1 MVGLG
6 ESITRVG
13 ARTWFAIAVLLTVV
27 GYFGGEDALWSLLWL
42 IPHAVILFGMWR
54 GSRTAWAILVSVS
67 VALAAALA
75 VVGIGMQF
83 GFGFVM
89 NIYWWG
95 PTAQRCCVSS
105 LIEQAGGEQSQSSLK
120 RSMTLCPN
128 LNGHST
134 PLFECSRQAPGL
146 GRD

>member
-42 IPHAVILFGMWR
+42 IPHAVILFGVWR

-95 PTAQRCCVSS
+95 PTAHGAALLCLVAFRASRRRTLTVKPEAIHDS
-105 LIEQAGGEQSQSSLK
+105 LSEFEREQQ
-120 RSMTLCPN
+120 
-128 LNGHST
+128 
-134 PLFECSRQAPGL
+134 
-146 GRD
+146 

>member
-42 IPHAVILFGMWR
+42 IPHAVILSGVWR

-67 VALAAALA
+67 VALATALA
-75 VVGIGMQF
+75 VVGFGMQF
-83 GFGFVM
+83 GSGFVM

-95 PTAQRCCVSS
+95 PTAHGAALLCLVAYRASRRRAVTVKPEAIHDS
-105 LIEQAGGEQSQSSLK
+105 LSE
-120 RSMTLCPN
+120 
-128 LNGHST
+128 
-134 PLFECSRQAPGL
+134 FERTQHAAL
-146 GRD
+146 

>member
-1 MVGLG
+1 MAGLW

-13 ARTWFAIAVLLTVV
+13 ATTWFAIAVLLTGV

-42 IPHAVILFGMWR
+42 IPHAVILFGVWR

-83 GFGFVM
+83 GSGFVM

-95 PTAQRCCVSS
+95 PTAHCAALLCLVAFRASRRRAVTINPQTIHDSPSDLEQTQHAS
-105 LIEQAGGEQSQSSLK
+105 L
-120 RSMTLCPN
+120 
-128 LNGHST
+128 
-134 PLFECSRQAPGL
+134 
-146 GRD
+146 

>member
-1 MVGLG
+1 MVGVW
-6 ESITRVG
+6 ERVTRVG
-13 ARTWFAIAVLLTVV
+13 ATTWFVIAVLLTVV
-27 GYFGGEDALWSLLWL
+27 GYFGGEDTLWSLLWL
-42 IPHAVILFGMWR
+42 VPHAVILFGVWC

-105 LIEQAGGEQSQSSLK
+105 LFEQAGGEHSQSSLK
-120 RSMTLCPN
+120 RSMTLYPN
-128 LNGHST
+128 LNGNSS
-134 PLFECSRQAPGL
+134 SRCAGVV
-146 GRD
+146 G